1 MKDSAINPNTVCKSG
16 DVVFADNTECK
27 GKTNQVKEDGV
38 TPIGIATGVVFIRS
52 NPSSN
57 IQLKEELFSHQLAWK
72 TF

>member
-1 MKDSAINPNTVCKSG
+1 MKDSAINPNTVYKSG
-16 DVVFADNTECK
+16 DVVFADNTESK
-27 GKTNQVKEDGV
+27 GKTNQVKDGV

-57 IQLKEELFSHQLAWK
+57 IQLKEELFSHQLPWK